1 MPGFITPP
9 STGGGSGPPLA
20 DAAPP
25 AIASTASIGVSTDAA
40 REDHTHDGVASVNG
54 LKGAVTGTFAPTPS
68 SPADLDKVV
77 SANSTGSALALSS
90 SIWPALI
97 RAGSAGSAGPD
108 AFGTATIQTTGDST
122 NGQAIGI
129 RAGTIPD
136 RGSIAFFDDA
146 NAKRGE
152 LAYDQV
158 NDRMVVRGDNKAV
171 CVATDTAETKVSL
184 RCEANSYNVGVCGAS
199 AYGTSGEGVFAI
211 GLAAVAPST
220 NPANTLIIYNS
231 GGNGAVSCTG
241 SMALN
246 VGNVVR
252 IRATSTESALV
263 GLISLGQTGGSFGGA
278 AGTAVY
284 IRNCTTAP
292 TTNPTGGGILYTEAG
307 ALKYRGSS
315 GTVTTLGPALSYLRG
330 SYRCLLS
337 PSTTSTRCACCW
349 PLRQAFRT
357 PKPRARTVS

>member
-25 AIASTASIGVSTDAA
+25 TIASTASIGVSTDAA
-40 REDHTHDGVASVNG
+40 REDHTHAGVTSVNG
-54 LKGAVTGTFAPTPS
+54 VQGSVTGTFAPTPS

-108 AFGTATIQTTGDST
+108 VFGTATIQTTGDST

-158 NDRMVVRGDNKAV
+158 GDKMVLRGDGKAV
-171 CVATDTAETKVSL
+171 LVATAADESKGLYCAPGS
-184 RCEANSYNVGVCGAS
+184 NNVGVAGAT
-199 AYGTSGEGVFAI
+199 AFGTSGEGILGLGLCTAPTA
-211 GLAAVAPST
+211 LAANVMHVFNS
-220 NPANTLIIYNS
+220 ANNGTIAASGSIILQVGTTTRLRVTS
-231 GGNGAVSCTG
+231 GAS
-241 SMALN
+241 
-246 VGNVVR
+246 
-252 IRATSTESALV
+252 ELV
-263 GLISLGQTGGSFGGA
+263 GLVSLGQTAGSFGGA
-278 AGTAVY
+278 VGSAVFL
-284 IRNCTTAP
+284 RNAS
-292 TTNPTGGGILYTEAG
+292 TNPSTSPSGGHVYYANSANSEPLWRTSAG
-307 ALKYRGSS
+307 AVRSVVTIGAASASGLFVAGSS
-315 GTVTTLGPALSYLRG
+315 GGAVTREMKKRTITCSDG
-330 SYRCLLS
+330 
-337 PSTTSTRCACCW
+337 TTFEMLTAE
-349 PLRQAFRT
+349 P
-357 PKPRARTVS
+357 